1 MRDQKLRVD
10 IIGDASKLNRALNT
24 ASSKLKSFGKRTTQ
38 IGKSLSTSITLPLAI
53 AGGAAV
59 KMAADFD
66 KSMTQIKTL
75 VGIASDEVNRMGAA
89 AIQMAKETG
98 NSSKDAADALFFITS
113 AGLRG
118 SDAIAVLEQSLKASA
133 IGLGETKVVA
143 DLATSALNAYGIENL
158 SASQATDIL
167 TAAVREGKL
176 SADSL
181 AQSMGTVLPVA
192 SQLGVGFNEVG
203 ATFAAMSRTGTDAAM
218 AATQIRGVLFAL
230 LKPTKQAKDTLEEF
244 GLSAAGL
251 RQQIKEKGLLSTLKT
266 LTETFGDNEEA
277 QGKVFANTRALSG
290 VLDLM
295 GKNLGSTEQI
305 FSRMNNTAGITATAF
320 TELEKSASFKLNKSL
335 KNLQNSFTEI
345 GSVLLTSLTPV
356 IQKFSNVITCLLY
369 TSDAADE

>member
-118 SDAIAVLEQSLKASA
+118 SDAIA
-133 IGLGETKVVA
+133 
-143 DLATSALNAYGIENL
+143 
-158 SASQATDIL
+158 
-167 TAAVREGKL
+167 
-176 SADSL
+176 
-181 AQSMGTVLPVA
+181 
-192 SQLGVGFNEVG
+192 
-203 ATFAAMSRTGTDAAM
+203 
-218 AATQIRGVLFAL
+218 
-230 LKPTKQAKDTLEEF
+230 
-244 GLSAAGL
+244 
-251 RQQIKEKGLLSTLKT
+251 
-266 LTETFGDNEEA
+266 
-277 QGKVFANTRALSG
+277 
-290 VLDLM
+290 
-295 GKNLGSTEQI
+295 
-305 FSRMNNTAGITATAF
+305 
-320 TELEKSASFKLNKSL
+320 
-335 KNLQNSFTEI
+335 
-345 GSVLLTSLTPV
+345 
-356 IQKFSNVITCLLY
+356 CLLY
-369 TSDAADE
+369 TSPSPRDATLSRMPSSA